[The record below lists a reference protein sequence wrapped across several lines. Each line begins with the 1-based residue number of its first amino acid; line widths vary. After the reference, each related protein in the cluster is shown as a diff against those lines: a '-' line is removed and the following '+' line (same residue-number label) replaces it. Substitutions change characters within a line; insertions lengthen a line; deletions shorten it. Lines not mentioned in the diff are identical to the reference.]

1 MGEQFAFSL
10 PSVCMSTLQILQ
22 AFVVPLAELKVK
34 KLIQLLLESIS
45 SEFNELLEM
54 YKMEEFAR
62 VHLCSP
68 ELTSGA
74 LDTVLMGFS
83 LLLTCF

>member
-54 YKMEEFAR
+54 Y
-62 VHLCSP
+62 
-68 ELTSGA
+68 
-74 LDTVLMGFS
+74 
-83 LLLTCF
+83 